1 MLICFLLFLCVLF
14 KSFLFYYLYFNF
26 HLKLYFFIYIFIYIQ
41 IYRGDNPWREKK
53 ENTSAKVNAVL
64 EVLHQME
71 IVITLLPQSLI
82 LLRKMLIQITSKI
95 VVIVIVVITVTIMII
110 FIIQTITQLIK
121 ILSSVIFRHLITLYY
136 HLLWQLL

>member
-1 MLICFLLFLCVLF
+1 MFFIIPMCF

-41 IYRGDNPWREKK
+41 IYRGDNPLREKK

-82 LLRKMLIQITSKI
+82 LLRKMLIQITIKI
-95 VVIVIVVITVTIMII
+95 VVIVIVVITITVTVTIMII
-110 FIIQTITQLIK
+110 IKIQMITQLIK
-121 ILSSVIFRHLITLYY
+121 ILSCVIFRHLITLYY

>member
-1 MLICFLLFLCVLF
+1 MFLIIPMCF

-95 VVIVIVVITVTIMII
+95 VVIVIVVITITVTIMII
-110 FIIQTITQLIK
+110 IKIQTITQLIK
-121 ILSSVIFRHLITLYY
+121 ILSCVIFRHLITLYY